1 MITFGKFNE
10 TANYYSRTSRTTG
23 RNVWNQD
30 EIQRQFSELI
40 VNCDLTKEQ
49 VTSLEGFMIGDNA
62 TIDMAPT
69 RNKSVQAFNETVK
82 AREDVF
88 QKSRVA

>member
-1 MITFGKFNE
+1 MITFEKFNE

-40 VNCDLTKEQ
+40 VNCDSFECKQ
-49 VTSLEGFMIGDNA
+49 VVTQRIK
-62 TIDMAPT
+62 PP
-69 RNKSVQAFNETVK
+69 
-82 AREDVF
+82 
-88 QKSRVA
+88 

>member
-1 MITFGKFNE
+1 MITFEKFNE
-10 TANYYSRTSRTTG
+10 TANYYSKTSRTTG

-49 VTSLEGFMIGDNA
+49 LTSLEGFMIRDNA

-69 RNKSVQAFNETVK
+69 KNTSVQEFNESIK
-82 AREDVF
+82 SKEDVF
-88 QKSRVA
+88 QKSRAA